1 MINILYLDDEIKTDR
16 DSVDIFKMNID
27 GVYGDYNLYL
37 YNDFNQFIKEVLNF
51 GNNTI
56 IILDIRMP
64 VKNGADVLKEL
75 RELKLTFPV
84 IGYSANKDDEN
95 NDLLIKLL
103 ENDLYSYVK
112 KNDHEKL
119 VEVINNAIEKF
130 KDNIPLELT
139 EALNE
144 YLERHSDIKES
155 KIIIKESNST
165 KEISFSEIQNEINKG
180 STFGKDYQ
188 KALYKI
194 AFEYLKK

>member
-1 MINILYLDDEIKTDR
+1 MINILYLDDEIKTDK
-16 DSVDIFKMNID
+16 DSIDIFKMNID
-27 GVYGDYNLYL
+27 GVNGDYNLYL

-95 NDLLIKLL
+95 DDLLIKLL

-144 YLERHSDIKES
+144 YLERHNDIKES